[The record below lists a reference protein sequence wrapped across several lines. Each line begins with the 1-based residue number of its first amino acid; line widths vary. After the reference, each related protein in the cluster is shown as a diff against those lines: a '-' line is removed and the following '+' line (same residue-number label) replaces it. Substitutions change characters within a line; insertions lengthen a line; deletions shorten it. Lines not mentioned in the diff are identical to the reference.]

1 MAQLMLINPRKR
13 RATKRKA
20 ATKKRTYRKAA
31 VKSNPT
37 PTIRRRR
44 RSSLKAVARRTRR
57 VRRNPIGMGGI
68 MGMLTDAAIGGV
80 GAVGVNFLFDK
91 LPVPVNYKTGVMGA
105 AAKAAVAVA
114 VGTFGKKLLGNTAS
128 KMAAGALTV
137 IAYDLARNL
146 MPAPAI
152 VLPAANVNGMGYI
165 GSGMDAGYLNGVGEY
180 VNGGNY
186 NFASGMGEYIQ
197 GGNGY

>member
-20 ATKKRTYRKAA
+20 ATTKRRTKRKTA
-31 VKSNPT
+31 VTVRSNPT
-37 PTIRRRR
+37 PVRRRR
-44 RSSLKAVARRTRR
+44 TLKTVAKRSRRI
-57 VRRNPIGMGGI
+57 RRNPIGMGGV

-180 VNGGNY
+180 VNGNNY
-186 NFASGMGEYIQ
+186 NFATGMGEYIQ